1 MVRIGSRPIWV
12 LVKAIAT
19 ERASYTIVAREMRD
33 VRSLQSG
40 GEGPKVLIHEDAERK
55 MCVGDEE

>member
-1 MVRIGSRPIWV
+1 
-12 LVKAIAT
+12 VKAIAT